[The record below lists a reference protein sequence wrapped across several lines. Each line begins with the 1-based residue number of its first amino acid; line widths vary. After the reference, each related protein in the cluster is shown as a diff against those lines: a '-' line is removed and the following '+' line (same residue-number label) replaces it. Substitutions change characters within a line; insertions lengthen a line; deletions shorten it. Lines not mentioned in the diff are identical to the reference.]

1 MLSSETKYLKVSF
14 FNKSDQIIVSKYNP
28 IVEEV
33 QDTDPETVPARET
46 VYRDK

>member
-1 MLSSETKYLKVSF
+1 MLSSETKYFKVSF
-14 FNKSDQIIVSKYNP
+14 FNKSDQIIVAEDNS

-33 QDTDPETVPARET
+33 QDTGPETVPARET